1 MRNCLRNLI
10 FACTGGLSLFFM
22 ENTQASEPASASH
35 GREII
40 FNHPLNP
47 PLWSAKAYENAWK
60 QWGLAEKPA
69 DYGLAFRQ
77 RYGLQANPLAKQE
90 LPLGLMESSGPL
102 GKGIVNN
109 CLMCHAGSIAGQTY
123 IGLGNASLDLQ
134 ALFDDLSAADGLSL
148 NLPFRFSHVRGTI
161 DPVTPVAYLMQ
172 LRDKDL
178 SLQRPVELDF
188 FSNVCSD
195 PPAWW

>member
-22 ENTQASEPASASH
+22 ESTQASEPASASH

-134 ALFDDLSAADGLSL
+134 ALRVSA
-148 NLPFRFSHVRGTI
+148 PFTI
-161 DPVTPVAYLMQ
+161 ERSRY
-172 LRDKDL
+172 
-178 SLQRPVELDF
+178 
-188 FSNVCSD
+188 
-195 PPAWW
+195 